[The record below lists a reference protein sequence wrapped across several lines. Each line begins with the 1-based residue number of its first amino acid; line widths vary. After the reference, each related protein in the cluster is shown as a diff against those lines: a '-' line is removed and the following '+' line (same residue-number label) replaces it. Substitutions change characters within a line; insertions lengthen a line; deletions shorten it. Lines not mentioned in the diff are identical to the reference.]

1 MKISPEEVAKV
12 ARLSRLDLPPE
23 KLELFAGQLGDILDY
38 MDKLAELDTETVEP
52 MYSPVS
58 HTTILRK
65 DEVRKDY
72 TREEVLANAP
82 EQDGQFFI
90 VPRIV

>member
-12 ARLSRLDLPPE
+12 ARLSRLDLPQE

-38 MDKLAELDTETVEP
+38 MDKLGELNTDDVEP
-52 MYSPVS
+52 LYSPVS
-58 HTTILRK
+58 HTTVLRK
-65 DEVRKDY
+65 DEAKKDY
-72 TREEVLANAP
+72 TREEVLSNAP

-90 VPRIV
+90 VPKIV

>member
-12 ARLSRLDLPPE
+12 ARLSRLDLPQD

-38 MDKLAELDTETVEP
+38 MDKLGELNTDAVEP
-52 MYSPVS
+52 MYSPVK
-58 HTTILRK
+58 HTTVLRK
-65 DEVRKDY
+65 DEVKKDY
-72 TREEVLANAP
+72 EREEVLSNAP
-82 EQDGQFFI
+82 KQDGKFFI

>member
-12 ARLSRLDLPPE
+12 ASLARLDLPQD
-23 KLELFAGQLGDILDY
+23 KLELFAGQLGDILGY
-38 MDKLAELDTETVEP
+38 MDKLGELDTDDVEP
-52 MYSPVS
+52 LYSPVE
-58 HTTILRK
+58 HTTVLRK
-65 DEVRKDY
+65 DVARKDY
-72 TREEVLANAP
+72 NRDEVLSNAP

>member
-1 MKISPEEVAKV
+1 MKISPEQVAKV
-12 ARLSRLDLPPE
+12 ARLSRLDLPQE

-38 MDKLAELDTETVEP
+38 MDKLAELDTDDVEP

-58 HTTILRK
+58 HATVLRK

-72 TREEVLANAP
+72 TREEVLSNAP

>member
-12 ARLSRLDLPPE
+12 AMLSRLDLPQE

-38 MDKLAELDTETVEP
+38 MDKLGELNTDDVEP

-58 HTTILRK
+58 HTTVLRK

-72 TREEVLANAP
+72 SREEVLSNAP
-82 EQDGQFFI
+82 EQDGSFFI

>member
-1 MKISPEEVAKV
+1 
-12 ARLSRLDLPPE
+12 
-23 KLELFAGQLGDILDY
+23 
-38 MDKLAELDTETVEP
+38 MDKLGELDTDAVEP
-52 MYSPVS
+52 LYSPVK
-58 HTTILRK
+58 HTTVLRR

-72 TREEVLANAP
+72 RREEILANAP

>member
-12 ARLSRLDLPPE
+12 ARLSRLDLPQD

-38 MDKLAELDTETVEP
+38 MDKLGELNTDEVEP
-52 MYSPVS
+52 MFSPVE
-58 HTTILRK
+58 HTTVLRK

-72 TREEVLANAP
+72 SRDEVLSNAP
-82 EQDGQFFI
+82 KQDGKFFI

>member
-12 ARLSRLDLPPE
+12 ALLSRLDLPQD

-38 MDKLAELDTETVEP
+38 MDKLGELNTDDVDP
-52 MYSPVS
+52 MYSPVE
-58 HTTILRK
+58 HTTVLRK

-72 TREEVLANAP
+72 SREEVLSNAP
-82 EQDGQFFI
+82 KQDGQFFI

>member
-12 ARLSRLDLPPE
+12 AGLARLDLSQD
-23 KLELFAGQLGDILDY
+23 KLELFAGQLGDILAY
-38 MDKLAELDTETVEP
+38 MDKLGELNTDEVEP
-52 MYSPVS
+52 LYSPVQ
-58 HTTILRK
+58 HTTVLRR

-72 TREEVLANAP
+72 AREEILANAP

-90 VPRIV
+90 VPKIV

>member
-1 MKISPEEVAKV
+1 MKITPEQVAKV
-12 ARLSRLDLPPE
+12 AKLSRLDLPQE

-38 MDKLAELDTETVEP
+38 MDKLGELDTDSVEP

-58 HTTILRK
+58 HTTVFRK
-65 DEVRKDY
+65 DEMKKEY
-72 TREEVLANAP
+72 SREEVLSNAP

>member
-12 ARLSRLDLPPE
+12 ARLARLDISQE
-23 KLELFAGQLGDILDY
+23 KLELFAGQVGDILAY
-38 MDKLAELDTETVEP
+38 MDKLGELDTENVEP
-52 MYSPVS
+52 LYSPVR
-58 HTTILRK
+58 HTTVLRK
-65 DEVRKDY
+65 DEARKDFA
-72 TREEVLANAP
+72 REEILANAP

>member
-12 ARLSRLDLPPE
+12 AKLARLDLPGD
-23 KLELFAGQLGDILDY
+23 KVELFAGQLGDILAY
-38 MDKLAELDTETVEP
+38 MDKLGELDTDDVEP
-52 MYSPVS
+52 LYSPVK
-58 HTTILRK
+58 HTTVLRK
-65 DEVRKDY
+65 DEERKDF
-72 TREEVLANAP
+72 TREEILANAP

>member
-12 ARLSRLDLPPE
+12 ATLSRLDLPQD

-38 MDKLAELDTETVEP
+38 MDKLGELDTGEVEP

-58 HTTILRK
+58 HTTVLRK

-72 TREEVLANAP
+72 AREDVLSNAP